1 MKKTGKKLLAALLV
15 LLMVVAMLPT
25 YAFAAGA
32 VSDYVSVSHEGGG
45 IIPDI
50 TLKRDINVIVKLD
63 GSEVANGT
71 YEIYRAANRM
81 TLSLNTPLICAYY
94 IKDVSVEESFIGTTL
109 TDPIFWGDAQNSD
122 RTNYQCNLTPGL
134 AKEVNFIIDLASRD
148 TVAHGGEVLDPAQ
161 STAPTCGTAGMNV
174 YVCSRCGDVLRV
186 EPIAALDHDW
196 NNWQHVGEP
205 VTAETAANS
214 IHSRTCK
221 RDASHTETGS
231 CDFKADPAQHVEPT
245 ATTPGKDVYV
255 CSGCGAS
262 YEVAIPATAKQHT
275 VRYDANGGTG
285 APAAETAAEQDAY
298 PLSTASPSYPDDAAV
313 FVGWS
318 ETKYEILNKDSAAPA
333 VISTIKLD
341 GDKTVYAV
349 WSLDENGNDVPDVNE
364 EKFALTYDANGGDTA
379 SVPVDTTKYLTGNK
393 AVLNTGTVPTH
404 TDDGE
409 KKVVFAGWTAEAVN
423 EILSKDSAAPSYLK
437 DVTFADKSVTVYA
450 AWGYDE
456 NGDGKAD
463 VNEEKFDLTYD
474 PNGGAGGPGL
484 VTGLLAQKDYQLDA
498 TAPTHENV
506 DGKAV
511 VFAGWT
517 AEKDSKIYAKG
528 DALPATIT
536 KIDIAADTSVYAVY
550 GYDEDGNG
558 KPDVFDGYATLS
570 YYANG
575 GEGAPAAETKVLTD
589 GKAQFTVSSAVPT
602 RSEYKFL
609 GWSTDKAATT
619 AQYKAG
625 DKLELSENGMEL
637 YAVWELNPLVKYTL
651 SYNANGG
658 EGAPKAQ
665 SVESRTGSG
674 KLVVSGTVPT
684 REGYIFCGWSR
695 VTSGYAQYQPGDP
708 IEIEKDVTLYA
719 LWVDKSTTP
728 KTGDESNIALWAV
741 LAALSVMGMGAVITL
756 GKKRREN

>member
-1 MKKTGKKLLAALLV
+1 MAALLV

-32 VSDYVSVSHEGGG
+32 VSDYVSVSHEGWG

-134 AKEVNFIIDLASRD
+134 ANEVNFIIDLASRD
-148 TVAHGGEVLDPAQ
+148 TVAHGGEVLDPAR
-161 STAPTCGTAGMNV
+161 STAPTCGTAGVNV
-174 YVCSRCGDVLRV
+174 YVCSRCGDVLRE

-262 YEVAIPATAKQHT
+262 YEVAIPATVKQHT
-275 VRYDANGGTG
+275 VRYDANGGT
-285 APAAETAAEQDAY
+285 
-298 PLSTASPSYPDDAAV
+298 
-313 FVGWS
+313 
-318 ETKYEILNKDSAAPA
+318 
-333 VISTIKLD
+333 
-341 GDKTVYAV
+341 
-349 WSLDENGNDVPDVNE
+349 
-364 EKFALTYDANGGDTA
+364 
-379 SVPVDTTKYLTGNK
+379 
-393 AVLNTGTVPTH
+393 
-404 TDDGE
+404 
-409 KKVVFAGWTAEAVN
+409 
-423 EILSKDSAAPSYLK
+423 
-437 DVTFADKSVTVYA
+437 
-450 AWGYDE
+450 
-456 NGDGKAD
+456 
-463 VNEEKFDLTYD
+463 
-474 PNGGAGGPGL
+474 
-484 VTGLLAQKDYQLDA
+484 
-498 TAPTHENV
+498 
-506 DGKAV
+506 
-511 VFAGWT
+511 
-517 AEKDSKIYAKG
+517 
-528 DALPATIT
+528 
-536 KIDIAADTSVYAVY
+536 
-550 GYDEDGNG
+550 
-558 KPDVFDGYATLS
+558 
-570 YYANG
+570 
-575 GEGAPAAETKVLTD
+575 GAPAAETKVLTD

-728 KTGDESNIALWAV
+728 KTGDESNIALWAA